1 MLRMTVSEA
10 VPEPRGL
17 RGASGTLHGSVRGGA
32 TLLNARRLG
41 SGLIQVLTMISE
53 GKPLDEVMA
62 ARPTAAYDATWG
74 QEASWTANDFV
85 PIVFHEL
92 GGGRSTCNE
101 AEIDAMRMNRRDV
114 IKDVARTV
122 WSIVCLLGLSL
133 AVGPVPVSAQLADD
147 TLVGVI
153 DFHCHSGPDSRP
165 RSVTDIEIARLAKRA
180 GMRGLVF
187 KNHYTMTADRAALA
201 MQVVE
206 GIEIFGGVALNRA
219 VGGLNAEAV
228 RQMTQFAGGRGKVV
242 WLPTFDAEY
251 WVTRG
256 SSDGP
261 YVSVVT
267 DGKPAPELAEIFQL
281 IADNDLVLAMGHS
294 SPEEAL
300 LLLSEARSRG
310 VRNILIT
317 HVLEQNPTRAQV
329 QRMAD
334 QGAIMELVYP
344 GVRRFTIEDYIEVI
358 RAVGAQHFLISS
370 DLGQYL
376 NPLHTDGLK
385 DFITTL
391 REHAISES
399 DIDMMAR
406 RNPARLLGLDP

>member
-1 MLRMTVSEA
+1 MSLN
-10 VPEPRGL
+10 P
-17 RGASGTLHGSVRGGA
+17 GTTLGPYEVTAKIGEGGMGEVHR
-32 TLLNARRLG
+32 ARD
-41 SGLIQVLTMISE
+41 T
-53 GKPLDEVMA
+53 KLDRDVA
-62 ARPTAAYDATWG
+62 LKVW
-74 QEASWTANDFV
+74 
-85 PIVFHEL
+85 PIVVCF
-92 GGGRSTCNE
+92 
-101 AEIDAMRMNRRDV
+101 V
-114 IKDVARTV
+114 I
-122 WSIVCLLGLSL
+122 LSL
-133 AVGPVPVSAQLADD
+133 AFGPVPAFAQLGDD

-187 KNHYTMTADRAALA
+187 KNHFTMTADRAALA
-201 MQVVE
+201 MQSVE

-228 RQMTQFAGGRGKVV
+228 RQMTQFSGGRGKVV

-251 WVTRG
+251 AVTRG

-261 YVSVVT
+261 YVPVVT
-267 DGKPAPELAEIFQL
+267 DGKPAPELAEIFQI

-294 SPEEAL
+294 SPEEVL
-300 LLLSEARSRG
+300 LLLPEARSRG

-317 HVLEQNPTRAQV
+317 HVLSQNPTRAQV

-334 QGAIMELVYP
+334 HGAIMELVYP

-358 RAVGAQHFLISS
+358 TAIGAQHFLISS

-385 DFITTL
+385 AFINDL
-391 REHAISES
+391 REQGISER
-399 DIDMMAR
+399 DIDIMAR